1 MSGLRDG
8 GPLDLN
14 ITLEKRPDP
23 ANELPEYK
31 EETFEFTV
39 RELSFGDRVSIRLKN
54 DHPGL
59 MVHNVESAGWASLA
73 GLRQGD
79 LLLMINGANQSKVN
93 AFEKR
98 MNELIENKAKRIIFF
113 VRRGIHTLFLE
124 LEPDWDN
131 S

>member
-1 MSGLRDG
+1 M
-8 GPLDLN
+8 
-14 ITLEKRPDP
+14 
-23 ANELPEYK
+23 
-31 EETFEFTV
+31 

-59 MVHNVESAGWASLA
+59 IIHNVEPAGWASLA

-79 LLLMINGANQSKVN
+79 LLLMINGTDQSKVK
-93 AFEKR
+93 AFEKK
-98 MNELIENKAKRIIFF
+98 MEEMIKNKAKRIIFF

-124 LEPDWDN
+124 LEPDWDK